1 MYSYGQSMITS
12 NIVRL
17 ATSIQAARF
26 VWLVLFLGCEI
37 GYGDIMTFRDATD
50 YGGTLDVVSSNPART
65 MVSSVVLGL
74 SVKLLPPSPTA
85 SFVTDQCPLG
95 QIGCL
100 HVNIGEYP
108 IDSDFALDFES
119 DIFQGF
125 PDHGAYQMSITIQTT
140 FPCFTEGGCLVR
152 EDALLHTLDTLTWSD
167 GTVDAIVFQSTPEV
181 SSLALLA
188 TASLLVGVIVSRRK
202 RSNALEPRGETSTV
216 FRRRPSAAQG
226 IKA

>member
-1 MYSYGQSMITS
+1 MITS

-65 MVSSVVLGL
+65 MVSSVALGL
-74 SVKLLPPSPTA
+74 NVRLLPPSPTA
-85 SFVTDQCPLG
+85 TFLTDQCPLG

-108 IDSDFALDFES
+108 IDSHPDLDFES

-125 PDHGAYQMSITIQTT
+125 PDHGAYQMFITIQTA
-140 FPCFTEGGCLVR
+140 FPCFAEGGCLVR
-152 EDALLHTLDTLTWSD
+152 EDGLLHTLDTVTWSD
-167 GTVDAIVFQSTPEV
+167 GTVDAIEFQSTPEV

-188 TASLLVGVIVSRRK
+188 TVSLLIGLIASRRR
-202 RSNALEPRGETSTV
+202 RSTLWNRAVKLRRCFEGGRPVPRV
-216 FRRRPSAAQG
+216 
-226 IKA
+226 